1 VAVMELHTFSS
12 LSKDFLHEYKD
23 SMAQADIAIVFYSP
37 EVLALKKLSMI
48 TEDDIR
54 QGFHRDNLIV
64 FSSKVMLEN
73 FIRSQDWQMK
83 NLLLMS
89 SGNFD
94 GMNITGI
101 SDSILS

>member
-1 VAVMELHTFSS
+1 
-12 LSKDFLHEYKD
+12 
-23 SMAQADIAIVFYSP
+23 
-37 EVLALKKLSMI
+37 
-48 TEDDIR
+48 
-54 QGFHRDNLIV
+54 
-64 FSSKVMLEN
+64 MLEN

>member
-1 VAVMELHTFSS
+1 
-12 LSKDFLHEYKD
+12 
-23 SMAQADIAIVFYSP
+23 
-37 EVLALKKLSMI
+37 MI